1 MKPGYVVIIV
11 FVFLTTLLGGCA
23 TEYGPR
29 NFFGEGYSEARIG
42 ADIFRVDFECS
53 GETPESLCDGYL
65 FRRCAELT
73 LKSGYDYFTMLDHT
87 YDLRQQSYY
96 VPGHM
101 NTVVTGYGKDKK
113 TSYTYTP
120 GYTATKSN
128 PIASATIRISA
139 GGPAGNNQNTFD
151 AREILKYSTPQNK

>member
-1 MKPGYVVIIV
+1 MNPKHHLFIV
-11 FVFLTTLLGGCA
+11 FVFLTMMLGACA

-42 ADIFRVDFECS
+42 ADVFRVDFECS
-53 GETPESLCDGYL
+53 GETPESLCDAYL

-87 YDLRQQSYY
+87 YDARRQSYY

-101 NTVVTGYGKDKK
+101 NKVVTRSGDKK
-113 TSYTYTP
+113 TTSYEYTP
-120 GYTATKSN
+120 GYTTTKSN
-128 PIASATIRISA
+128 PIASATIRLSV
-139 GGPAGNNQNTFD
+139 GGAAGNDQNTFN
-151 AREILKYSTPQNK
+151 AREIMKYSTPQDK